1 MLIIMTSKKKRF
13 GGKMK
18 NVFQRAIFGT
28 LE

>member
-1 MLIIMTSKKKRF
+1 MLIIMTSKKKHS
-13 GGKMK
+13 GGKTE

>member
-13 GGKMK
+13 GGKIK
-18 NVFQRAIFGT
+18 NVFQRAIFGA